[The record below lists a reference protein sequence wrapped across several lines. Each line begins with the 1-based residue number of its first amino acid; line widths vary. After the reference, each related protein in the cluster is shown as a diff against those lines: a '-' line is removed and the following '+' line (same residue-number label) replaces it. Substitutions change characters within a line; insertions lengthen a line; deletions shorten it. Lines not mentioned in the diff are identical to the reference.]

1 MLATLG
7 FLSLLTVSGR
17 APTPQPA
24 SFYYRP
30 HVEVWTNRGDDPYGS
45 GQAARV
51 YFRTEQDAYVTILRV
66 DTDGRVRVLYP
77 REPWDDNF
85 VRGGREYD
93 VLQRSAPDA
102 FYVDDYP
109 GVGYIFAV
117 AAADPFVYDAIK
129 SEDHW
134 DYRLIADGRVRGDP
148 YTALTDLAQR
158 IVPDGY
164 ADWDYD
170 IVPYYVQQH
179 YDYPRFLCYDC
190 HTYVSYPYWSPYDY
204 SCVRFRIVMFDDP
217 YYYPY
222 RYSGGTRVVF
232 TRPLRPE
239 PRFIFKDRQG
249 SSLFITRVP
258 QRPANDD
265 RRRDV
270 GVRGRDLGGGT
281 IPPPR
286 IQPRPRPITDG
297 DVPVTE
303 RPRQRPLT
311 GDPPRNDDDA
321 VGRRRPEHPDH
332 PDHPEHPQH
341 PEHPDHPDH
350 PDRRDRPGQ
359 SDTPN
364 PPDRR
369 ERPERPVQEVRPDV
383 PRPDRARTEP
393 PAVVTPER
401 PRSEPR
407 RPAESRPQSVPPA
420 PPRVQPSAPPPA
432 PPRSEPR
439 AEAKRDASK
448 QRPQNEPELKRR
460 KP

>member
-7 FLSLLTVSGR
+7 FFSLLTVSGG
-17 APTPQPA
+17 ATTPQPA

-30 HVEVWTNRGDDPYGS
+30 HVEVWTNRGEDPYGS

-93 VLQRSAPDA
+93 VLQRSSPDA

-258 QRPANDD
+258 QRPVNED

-270 GVRGRDLGGGT
+270 GVRGRDLGGVT

-286 IQPRPRPITDG
+286 IEPRPRPITGG

-311 GDPPRNDDDA
+311 GEPPRNDDDRA
-321 VGRRRPEHPDH
+321 GRRHAGHPDH
-332 PDHPEHPQH
+332 PDHPEHP
-341 PEHPDHPDH
+341 EHPDH

-364 PPDRR
+364 RPDRR
-369 ERPERPVQEVRPDV
+369 ERPEQPVQEVRPDV

-393 PAVVTPER
+393 PAVVAPER
-401 PRSEPR
+401 PRTEAR
-407 RPAESRPQSVPPA
+407 RPTETRSPGAPP
-420 PPRVQPSAPPPA
+420 PPRVQPPAAPPA

-439 AEAKRDASK
+439 AEPKRDAPK
-448 QRPQNEPELKRR
+448 QRPQSEPELKRR

>member
-7 FLSLLTVSGR
+7 FFSLLTVSGR

-30 HVEVWTNRGDDPYGS
+30 HVEVWTNRGDDPYAS

-51 YFRTEQDAYVTILRV
+51 YFRAEQDAYVTILRV

-85 VRGGREYD
+85 ARGGREYD
-93 VLQRSAPDA
+93 VLQRSSPDA

-109 GVGYIFAV
+109 GMGYIFAV

-204 SCVRFRIVMFDDP
+204 SCVRFRIVMYDDP

-222 RYSGGTRVVF
+222 RYSGGTRAVF
-232 TRPLRPE
+232 ARPLRPE

-258 QRPANDD
+258 QRPLSDD

-281 IPPPR
+281 VPPPY
-286 IQPRPRPITDG
+286 IQPRPRPITGG
-297 DVPVTE
+297 DVPATE

-311 GDPPRNDDDA
+311 GDPPRNDNDG
-321 VGRRRPEHPDH
+321 VGRRQPEH
-332 PDHPEHPQH
+332 PDHPEHP
-341 PEHPDHPDH
+341 EHPDH

-359 SDTPN
+359 SGIPGI
-364 PPDRR
+364 PERR
-369 ERPERPVQEVRPDV
+369 VRPEAPAQEERPNVA
-383 PRPDRARTEP
+383 RPDRARTEP
-393 PAVVTPER
+393 PAVVAPER
-401 PRSEPR
+401 PRAEPR
-407 RPAESRPQSVPPA
+407 RPAESRPQSAPPA
-420 PPRVQPSAPPPA
+420 PPRVQPPAAPPA
-432 PPRSEPR
+432 PPRNEPR
-439 AEAKRDASK
+439 AEPKRDAPK
-448 QRPQNEPELKRR
+448 QRPQTEPELKRR